1 MKYGK
6 GYYLADKVRITGIW
20 EGDKTNNKVEIHY
33 ENGNTYYGMIN
44 EQFDKSGQGQYKF
57 KSGVLCQGEFIDD

>member
-20 EGDKTNNKVEIHY
+20 EGDKTNNMVEIHY

-44 EQFDKSGQGQYKF
+44 EQFDKSG
-57 KSGVLCQGEFIDD
+57 